1 MGKRLKGGVD
11 HASRTALPGPERDK
25 VHPREAVG
33 QNKVSLAVG
42 HFFK

>member
-1 MGKRLKGGVD
+1 MGERLKGGVD

-25 VHPREAVG
+25 VLPREAVG